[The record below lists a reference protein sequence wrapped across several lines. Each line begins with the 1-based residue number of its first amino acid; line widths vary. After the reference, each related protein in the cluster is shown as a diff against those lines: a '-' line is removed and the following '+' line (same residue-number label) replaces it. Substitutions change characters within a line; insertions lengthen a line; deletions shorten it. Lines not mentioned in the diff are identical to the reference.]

1 MKVDIFDFNLP
12 NNLIAEKSASPR
24 DSSRML
30 LVSGSSLSDKCIGN
44 LSDVFSAGD
53 LFVIN
58 NTRVLSS
65 RLRGKVNN
73 YSVEVTF
80 LNEVKKGIWRSL
92 VKPAKR
98 LSIGDSFFFN
108 DYKIKVFKK
117 EIRGEVLFEVN
128 MDKTKFIELLLKKGE
143 MPLPPYLKNNKM
155 KNPFEDYQTIFAKK
169 YGAVACPTAG
179 LHFTP
184 DLINIL
190 KDKGIN
196 VLEITLHVGSGTFL
210 PLKGKDT
217 KSHRMHEEFFEISKK
232 TASAINYA
240 KKSGRKIIAVG
251 TTVLRALESSVDVN
265 GDIKSKKGFT
275 NIFITPEEKILTT
288 DYLLTNF
295 HLPKSTLF
303 ILVCAY
309 AGVRIMHNAYV
320 HAIRNKYRFYSLGDA
335 CLIKK
340 NIANDTII

>member
-1 MKVDIFDFNLP
+1 LKVDIFDFDLP
-12 NNLIAEKSASPR
+12 NDLIAEKSANPR

-30 LVSGSSLSDKCIGN
+30 LVNGNSVSDSSIKNMSD
-44 LSDVFSAGD
+44 LFTSGD

-65 RLRGKVNN
+65 RLRGKVKN

-92 VKPAKR
+92 VKPSKR
-98 LSIGDSFFFN
+98 FNIGDNFFFEN
-108 DYKIKVFKK
+108 YKMKVVKK
-117 EIRGEVLFEVN
+117 NMGGEVLFDIN
-128 MDKTKFIELLLKKGE
+128 MDKAEFIKLLLKKGE

-155 KNPFEDYQTIFAKK
+155 RNPFEDYQTIFAKE

-179 LHFTP
+179 LHFTSN
-184 DLINIL
+184 LIKTL
-190 KDKGIN
+190 AEKDIN
-196 VLEITLHVGSGTFL
+196 VVEITLHVGSGTFL
-210 PLKGKDT
+210 PLKGEDT
-217 KSHRMHEEFFEISKK
+217 KNHRMHEEFFEISEK

-240 KKSGRKIIAVG
+240 QKSGCKIIAVG

-265 GDIKSKKGFT
+265 GNIKSKKGFT
-275 NIFITPEEKILTT
+275 NIFITPDEKVLTT

-309 AGVRIMHNAYV
+309 AGVKIMHNAYL
-320 HAIRNKYRFYSLGDA
+320 HAIKNKYRFYSLGDA

-340 NIANDTII
+340 NDSK

>member
-1 MKVDIFDFNLP
+1 MKVALFDFNLP
-12 NNLIAEKSASPR
+12 KNLIAEKSADPR
-24 DSSRML
+24 DSSRLL
-30 LVSGSSLSDKCIGN
+30 LVNGDSISDSRINNMPDLFC
-44 LSDVFSAGD
+44 AGD

-65 RLRGKVNN
+65 RLSGKVKN
-73 YSVEVTF
+73 YSVGVTF

-92 VKPAKR
+92 VSHSKR
-98 LSIGDSFFFN
+98 LNIGDNFLFEN
-108 DYKIKVFKK
+108 YKMKVVEKN
-117 EIRGEVLFEVN
+117 IGGEVLFDIN
-128 MDKTKFIELLLKKGE
+128 MDKAEFMKLLLTKGE

-155 KNPFEDYQTIFAKK
+155 RNPFEDYQTIFAKE

-179 LHFTP
+179 LHFTSN
-184 DLINIL
+184 LIKTL
-190 KDKGIN
+190 AEKDIN
-196 VLEITLHVGSGTFL
+196 VVEITLHVGSGTFL
-210 PLKGKDT
+210 PLKGEDT
-217 KSHRMHEEFFEISKK
+217 KNHRMHEEFFEISKK

-240 KKSGRKIIAVG
+240 KKNGCKIIAVG

-265 GDIKSKKGFT
+265 GNIKSKKGFT
-275 NIFITPEEKILTT
+275 NIFITPDEKILTT

-309 AGVRIMHNAYV
+309 AGIKIMHNAYL

-340 NIANDTII
+340 NDSK

>member
-1 MKVDIFDFNLP
+1 MKVAIFDFDLP
-12 NNLIAEKSASPR
+12 KNLIAEKSADPR
-24 DSSRML
+24 DSSRLL
-30 LVSGSSLSDKCIGN
+30 LVNGDSISDSRIN
-44 LSDVFSAGD
+44 NMSDLFCAGD

-65 RLRGKVNN
+65 RLSGKVKN
-73 YSVEVTF
+73 YSVGVTF

-92 VKPAKR
+92 VKPSKR
-98 LSIGDSFFFN
+98 LNIGDNFFFEN
-108 DYKIKVFKK
+108 YKMKVVKK
-117 EIRGEVLFEVN
+117 DMSGEVLFDIN
-128 MDKTKFIELLLKKGE
+128 MDKAEFIKLLLKKGE

-155 KNPFEDYQTIFAKK
+155 RNPFEDYQTIFAKE

-179 LHFTP
+179 LHFTSN
-184 DLINIL
+184 LIKTL
-190 KDKGIN
+190 AEKDIN
-196 VLEITLHVGSGTFL
+196 VVEITLHVGSGTFL
-210 PLKGKDT
+210 PLKGENT
-217 KSHRMHEEFFEISKK
+217 KNHRMHEEFFEISKK
-232 TASAINYA
+232 TASAINYT
-240 KKSGRKIIAVG
+240 KKSGCKIIAVG

-265 GDIKSKKGFT
+265 GNIKSKKGFT
-275 NIFITPEEKILTT
+275 NIFITPDEKILTT

-309 AGVRIMHNAYV
+309 AGIKIMHNAYL

-340 NIANDTII
+340 NDSK

>member
-1 MKVDIFDFNLP
+1 MKPTDLRGILQYIPRFRKKTFVIAADGVVVTHVNFANLLLDIAVLHSLNIRVVLVHGAAEQIAQ
-12 NNLIAEKSASPR
+12 LAAEKSASPR
-24 DSSRML
+24 DSSTML
-30 LVSGSSLSDKCIGN
+30 LVSGSSLSDKCIRN

-169 YGAVACPTAG
+169 YGAEVP
-179 LHFTP
+179 FM
-184 DLINIL
+184 
-190 KDKGIN
+190 
-196 VLEITLHVGSGTFL
+196 
-210 PLKGKDT
+210 
-217 KSHRMHEEFFEISKK
+217 R
-232 TASAINYA
+232 
-240 KKSGRKIIAVG
+240 
-251 TTVLRALESSVDVN
+251 
-265 GDIKSKKGFT
+265 
-275 NIFITPEEKILTT
+275 
-288 DYLLTNF
+288 
-295 HLPKSTLF
+295 PKSLATDAATSDDVLVHTINQLFKMTLF
-303 ILVCAY
+303 
-309 AGVRIMHNAYV
+309 
-320 HAIRNKYRFYSLGDA
+320 K
-335 CLIKK
+335 IK
-340 NIANDTII
+340 TLFF